1 MKSTRELLE
10 DMLASIETIQSYS
23 LQTYELFVEDD
34 KTQDAIMYNLIILG
48 EAANRISNEFQEEHS
63 EIPWSSIIGTRN
75 VVIHGYDQIKL
86 QIVWDI
92 ISKNLGQLKKSVEVL
107 LNEV

>member
-10 DMLASIETIQSYS
+10 DMLASIEVIQSYS
-23 LQTYELFVEDD
+23 LQTYELFIEDD

-63 EIPWSSIIGTRN
+63 EIPWSSIIGKEMSLYTAT
-75 VVIHGYDQIKL
+75 IKSNCKSSGISL
-86 QIVWDI
+86 ARTWD
-92 ISKNLGQLKKSVEVL
+92 S
-107 LNEV
+107 